1 MKRGKFKLEVKEA
14 GSIFLNIELAWR
26 EFWYFYEYCDCSEN
40 KDIRKIF
47 IFGTFRKAL

>member
-1 MKRGKFKLEVKEA
+1 MQRGKFEIKVNDA
-14 GSIFLNIELAWR
+14 GNISVNIELAWR
-26 EFWYFYEYCDCSEN
+26 EFWYFYECCDYSEN